1 MSTPRAP
8 NASSKA
14 STSSTDRVT
23 RSKASTSNEDL
34 LNIILSFK
42 SEVLASNKAL
52 SSSQSSQ
59 FNSLKSEI
67 LKISEQMSELKNE
80 NAILKEEIGMLK
92 LKMNSLEEKSPS
104 TNPSA
109 ITNLVLQELFERD
122 HCSSNVI
129 AHGVSESTSSLVA
142 ERAAY
147 DKSTISNI
155 LLPLGDSLPLNLK
168 FIRIGKP
175 RPNSTRPL
183 KLVCASKEEAKSLLY
198 QYNELKRSGTQF
210 QNGFNLV
217 KDKTQLERQQLRSCH
232 EEMTARAARG
242 ELNLRIYFENGS
254 PKVGT
259 IRSKNEHHLP
269 QLPVH

>member
-1 MSTPRAP
+1 MSSPKASS
-8 NASSKA
+8 ASSK
-14 STSSTDRVT
+14 TSAVRVT
-23 RSKASTSNEDL
+23 RSKSSTSNEDL

-42 SEVLASNKAL
+42 SEVLASNEAL

-59 FNSLKSEI
+59 FNRLKADIS
-67 LKISEQMSELKNE
+67 KISNQMSELKKE
-80 NAILKEEIGMLK
+80 NAILKEEIGTLK
-92 LKMNSLEEKSPS
+92 LKINSLEEKSPS

-122 HCSSNVI
+122 RCSSNVI

-142 ERAAY
+142 ERTAH
-147 DKSTISNI
+147 DKSAISNI
-155 LLPLGDSLPLNLK
+155 LLPLGNFLPLNVK
-168 FIRIGKP
+168 YIRIGKP
-175 RPNSTRPL
+175 RPDSTRPL
-183 KLVCASKEEAKSLLY
+183 KLVCANKEEAKSLLY
-198 QYNELKRSGTQF
+198 QYNEHKRSGTQF

-232 EEMTARAARG
+232 EEMASRAAQG

-259 IRSKNEHHLP
+259 IRSKNEPHPP